1 MEELKSRSHKFTHGS
16 SLLMM
21 MMCDFNMFQSRFEE
35 FAIASLTSS
44 RYSSQVIEAFP
55 PPKGWTAGSPP
66 PPPPPRSHRL
76 GGGDFSTRNR
86 RRRRL
91 NRTPG
96 LLRDDE
102 EEKLQLLT
110 PYLQTA
116 VEIKREEAKQR
127 KVLIDNFTP
136 QPLRK
141 RVVKVKKAFELDE
154 IHLATLQ
161 SIFTLL
167 DKDQD
172 KLLTVQEIRLAIVA
186 LGIPPS
192 KKLIDEITS
201 SVPSWTGNGVD
212 FNTFKRVIVD
222 RLKSNPVHLA
232 DIDEL
237 FGIFESTDGKGIVT
251 PAHLRHVM
259 SVQTSNSTQLSDRE
273 VNEIFDELGIKST
286 PLYYRKFLADIS
298 SGFVNFL

>member
-1 MEELKSRSHKFTHGS
+1 MGQN
-16 SLLMM
+16 
-21 MMCDFNMFQSRFEE
+21 D
-35 FAIASLTSS
+35 
-44 RYSSQVIEAFP
+44 
-55 PPKGWTAGSPP
+55 G
-66 PPPPPRSHRL
+66 
-76 GGGDFSTRNR
+76 FSTRNK

-91 NRTPG
+91 NKTPG
-96 LLRDDE
+96 LLNDDDDND
-102 EEKLQLLT
+102 KLKLLT
-110 PYLQTA
+110 PYLTTA

-127 KVLIDNFTP
+127 KILMENFTP
-136 QPLRK
+136 QPSR
-141 RVVKVKKAFELDE
+141 RREIKVKKSFELDE

-172 KLLTVQEIRLAIVA
+172 KLLSVQEIRLAIVA

-192 KKLIDEITS
+192 KKLIDEITG

-237 FGIFESTDGKGIVT
+237 FGLFEDTDGKGIVT